1 MLVQWH
7 NSSCVCG
14 VLPKQHQKS
23 TNKKKTFQT
32 VFLLENTT
40 RTRSHSKSKWLQSKP
55 GYPCITSTL
64 LVKQNNCR
72 ATLQKQDTENI
83 YGIHDLSLHILQYH
97 WFYIGLTWPGI
108 WIKFFIRFWFSLV
121 KDFKDIPLAQT
132 YFLVRMEWYLHKFE
146 IARLISEIGLAYIA
160 LLIISVV

>member
-1 MLVQWH
+1 MHKRYDYQEILSKEIVCMLVQWH
-7 NSSCVCG
+7 DSACVCG

-23 TNKKKTFQT
+23 NDNKKTFQT

-64 LVKQNNCR
+64 LVKQNICR

-83 YGIHDLSLHILQYH
+83 YTVSTTYLCTFCNITDFILVWRDLE
-97 WFYIGLTWPGI
+97 FGLN
-108 WIKFFIRFWFSLV
+108 FS
-121 KDFKDIPLAQT
+121 
-132 YFLVRMEWYLHKFE
+132 
-146 IARLISEIGLAYIA
+146 SGSG
-160 LLIISVV
+160 SV